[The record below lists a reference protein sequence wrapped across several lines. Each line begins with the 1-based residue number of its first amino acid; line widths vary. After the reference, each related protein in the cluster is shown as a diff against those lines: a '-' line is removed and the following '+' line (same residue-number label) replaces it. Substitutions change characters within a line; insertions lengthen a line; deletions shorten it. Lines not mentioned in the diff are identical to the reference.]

1 MRIDEVPITLYKDG
15 RSRPPHLR
23 TWRDGWRHLRFML
36 AYAPN
41 WVLLTPGI
49 VLAFL
54 GAAVMLWLLPG
65 AQHIGAI
72 ELDINTLTVAAAV
85 LLFGVQL
92 ALFGMLA
99 KKYMIASGLL
109 PESARFAKINA
120 NLTLEAGLVTGLLL
134 FIVGV
139 GVIARVFVGW
149 QSIGF
154 AELDPSQS
162 ARQTIVGAVAL
173 ILAGQVGF
181 TSLFMSILGLN
192 FRARE

>member
-1 MRIDEVPITLYKDG
+1 
-15 RSRPPHLR
+15 
-23 TWRDGWRHLRFML
+23 ML

-49 VLAFL
+49 IMSVL
-54 GAAVMLWLLPG
+54 GALVMLWLLPG

-72 ELDINTLTVAAAV
+72 EFDINTLTVAAAV

-120 NLTLEAGLVTGLLL
+120 NLTLEGGLLTGLAL
-134 FIVGV
+134 FIVGIV
-139 GVIARVFVGW
+139 LIARVFSSWQNVGF
-149 QSIGF
+149 QD
-154 AELDPSQS
+154 LDPAQS

-192 FRARE
+192 FRAR

>member
-1 MRIDEVPITLYKDG
+1 
-15 RSRPPHLR
+15 
-23 TWRDGWRHLRFML
+23 
-36 AYAPN
+36 
-41 WVLLTPGI
+41 
-49 VLAFL
+49 
-54 GAAVMLWLLPG
+54 
-65 AQHIGAI
+65 
-72 ELDINTLTVAAAV
+72 
-85 LLFGVQL
+85 
-92 ALFGMLA
+92 MLA

-162 ARQTIVGAVAL
+162 ARQTSVGAVAL
-173 ILAGQVGF
+173 IGAGQVGF

-192 FRARE
+192 FRAR